1 MLPNWLVRAWS
12 MYGFVHGQAMPDS
25 HSLHINQGRAM
36 PHSISP
42 PTLKSQVGQCLTHR
56 FDTHALGFGMWPLV
70 IGLLQTGLIQHAS
83 PTVPMATMTV
93 RSRIMNQR
101 HTLGHE
107 SMPTSSRIA
116 SSLTSSSL
124 GPSLSHL
131 MHARNGTGT
140 HLAVD
145 TAAKGIWRLTP
156 LLHTRR
162 LKPRAIT

>member
-1 MLPNWLVRAWS
+1 MVTHHRRMRPC
-12 MYGFVHGQAMPDS
+12 HAMTS
-25 HSLHINQGRAM
+25 SRM
-36 PHSISP
+36 
-42 PTLKSQVGQCLTHR
+42 R
-56 FDTHALGFGMWPLV
+56 PLV
-70 IGLLQTGLIQHAS
+70 TGLLQTGLIQHAS

-93 RSRIMNQR
+93 RSRNMNQR

-124 GPSLSHL
+124 GPSPDAIKESLNSSLGPLANARRQMPSYSLSHL